1 MLATSSSGAIWM
13 SSDWR
18 LMGINQIIAIAACCA
33 TLSSIAVAPVYAQA
47 AQPPA
52 PATTGYVKDPRFW
65 PTPVMDSVPPV
76 LPRFT
81 REHAV
86 LIFSKTNGYRDDAQI
101 KAANAALK
109 SIARA
114 KGWDELVSENAAV
127 FNAEALPHFDV
138 IVLNSTS
145 GNIFTDSQRTAF
157 RQWLE
162 QGGGLVALHGAGG
175 DPHYDWSWYVEVV
188 LGAQFIGHTSKPH
201 QFQQG
206 LIRIAD
212 REHPATILLPPEWR
226 REEEWYAFDR
236 VPSGYGTRILARL
249 DESSYDSA
257 PEQRMGDHPIIWTRC
272 IGRGRVFFSALGH
285 KAETYSEPLH
295 LQMIGG
301 ALSWAVEAKRRGC
314 D

>member
-1 MLATSSSGAIWM
+1 M
-13 SSDWR
+13 SLTR
-18 LMGINQIIAIAACCA
+18 VIAIAVCCA
-33 TLSSIAVAPVYAQA
+33 SLSTALAQ
-47 AQPPA
+47 
-52 PATTGYVKDPRFW
+52 DPRFW
-65 PTPVMDSVPPV
+65 PTPVMDVEPPV

-109 SIARA
+109 SIAQG
-114 KGWDELVSENAAV
+114 KGWDEFTSENAAV
-127 FNAEALPHFDV
+127 FNPEALARFEV

-157 RQWLE
+157 KQWIE

-175 DPHYDWSWYVEVV
+175 DPHYDWKWYVEV
-188 LGAQFIGHTSKPH
+188 LIGAQFIGHTSKPK

-206 LIRIAD
+206 VIRVED
-212 REHPATILLPPEWR
+212 REHPATRSLPVEWR

-249 DESSYDSA
+249 DESTYEQS

-301 ALSWAVEAKRRGC
+301 ALSWAVEARHGGC
-314 D
+314 N

>member
-1 MLATSSSGAIWM
+1 MRTLP
-13 SSDWR
+13 
-18 LMGINQIIAIAACCA
+18 IAACCA
-33 TLSSIAVAPVYAQA
+33 VLTAIAVTSPAWAQA
-47 AQPPA
+47 
-52 PATTGYVKDPRFW
+52 TYVKDPRNW
-65 PTPVMDSVPPV
+65 PTPVMDSEPPV

-81 REHAV
+81 REQAV
-86 LIFSKTNGYRDDAQI
+86 LIFSKTNGWRDDRQI
-101 KAANAALK
+101 RTANLALQK
-109 SIARA
+109 IVRE

-127 FNAEALPHFDV
+127 FNPGALAKFDV

-145 GNIFTDSQRTAF
+145 GNIFTEDQRAAF

-162 QGGGLVALHGAGG
+162 KGGGLVALHGAGG
-175 DPHYDWSWYVEVV
+175 DPQYDWKWYVDVII
-188 LGAQFIGHTSKPH
+188 GAQFIGHTNQP

-212 REHPATILLPPEWR
+212 REHPAMSGLPAEWR

-249 DESSYDSA
+249 DESSYDPP

-272 IGRGRVFFSALGH
+272 IGRGGVFYSALGH
-285 KAETYSEPLH
+285 KPETYSEPLH
-295 LQMIGG
+295 LKMIDS
-301 ALSWAVEAKRRGC
+301 ALSWALKAPRRGC